1 MIHVTSDEQFKT
13 AIAAADKFTVAS
25 FSAPWCGSCK
35 MIKPK
40 VEKLGEDLADKSSFL
55 KLDAEELE
63 EFFEEL
69 EVESF
74 PHFRVYKNGEL
85 LGEYTGA
92 KFEKVEEF
100 IRGIVA

>member
-63 EFFEEL
+63 EFFRGARGREL
-69 EVESF
+69 PALPRLQERRAAW
-74 PHFRVYKNGEL
+74 RVHGRQ
-85 LGEYTGA
+85 
-92 KFEKVEEF
+92 V
-100 IRGIVA
+100 